1 MGRSGDNGAV
11 PDGWRMVRL
20 GDLVTLSQG
29 GTPRKNEP
37 AYWGGHVPFVTG
49 ADLTD
54 FRVSRDHA
62 RSFLT
67 PKGLRS
73 GTTVVCKPGDLLLAT
88 RTRVGLAGIAT
99 DVMGASQDIT
109 RLVANGRVRSDYLCR
124 ALMKTAHSLQK
135 MSRGTTIQGITRGDV
150 EALPILLPPLPEQR
164 AIAAVLDGIDEAIER
179 TDAVIA
185 ATERLR
191 DSLLHDLLTRGVPGW
206 HTEWKEAPGIGTI
219 PTDWAVVRLGDVCSP
234 PQYGAAAA
242 ARDHDPSL
250 PRYVRIT
257 DLTDDGHLRPD
268 DARSAAPREVTGFE
282 LLPGDLLFAR
292 SGATVGKTYMYQAE
306 DGPCVFAGYLIR
318 FQSHREQADP
328 RFLSLWTHSLAYW
341 KWVASMFRAGAQP
354 NINAAEYASMPI
366 PRPPL
371 HEQRTIAETLRAL
384 DKSIEAGKRQCELL
398 AASKTSAADA
408 LLTGQVRLP

>member
-1 MGRSGDNGAV
+1 M
-11 PDGWRMVRL
+11 
-20 GDLVTLSQG
+20 
-29 GTPRKNEP
+29 
-37 AYWGGHVPFVTG
+37 
-49 ADLTD
+49 
-54 FRVSRDHA
+54 
-62 RSFLT
+62 
-67 PKGLRS
+67 
-73 GTTVVCKPGDLLLAT
+73 AT